1 MHMADTLLE
10 APASEPISASAL
22 RAHLRDVPDADAV
35 LTQLITDAR
44 QYVEEA
50 TGLAM
55 ISQKR
60 RLVMDYWPL
69 EERGSDGL
77 GWWDGVQEGAL
88 IGSAKRAVEL
98 PRAPLLSVEEVK
110 TYDSANEASTF
121 PETSYYLDT
130 ASKPGRLALTIG
142 ATWPV
147 PTRPVAG
154 VEIDYTAGW
163 ADAAS
168 VPGPLK
174 RAILLIS
181 AHWYENRELV
191 DYDGPSRIPMQADRI
206 LRKYRIVKL

>member
-1 MHMADTLLE
+1 MHKADTLLQ
-10 APASEPISASAL
+10 APATEPITVAEL
-22 RAHLRDVPDADAV
+22 RAHLRDVPDADGV
-35 LTQLITDAR
+35 LTQLIKDAR
-44 QYVEEA
+44 EYVEEA
-50 TGLAM
+50 TGLAL
-55 ISQKR
+55 ISQER

-69 EERGSDGL
+69 EKRGTDGL

-98 PRAPLLSVEEVK
+98 PRAPLLSVDAVK
-110 TYDSANEASTF
+110 TYDSANASSTF
-121 PETSYYLDT
+121 PDASYYVDT

-163 ADAAS
+163 PDAAS
-168 VPGPLK
+168 VPAPLK
-174 RAILLIS
+174 RAILLIA

-191 DYDGPSRIPMQADRI
+191 DYDGPSKVPMQAGRI
-206 LRKYRIVKL
+206 LRKYRIIKL